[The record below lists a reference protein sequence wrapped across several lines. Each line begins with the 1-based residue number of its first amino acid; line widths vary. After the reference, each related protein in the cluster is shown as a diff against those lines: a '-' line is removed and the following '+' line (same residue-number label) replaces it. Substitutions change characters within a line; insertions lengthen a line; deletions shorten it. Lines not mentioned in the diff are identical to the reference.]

1 MQNMTLKEM
10 QILMQKMIFIYNAI
24 MSGWTVKL
32 VGENKFQFKQ
42 KRINMKQEVLLDDY
56 LRKFVRENMNN
67 IRN

>member
-1 MQNMTLKEM
+1 MQNMTIKEM
-10 QILMQKMIFIYNAI
+10 QIMMQKMIFIYNAI

>member
-1 MQNMTLKEM
+1 
-10 QILMQKMIFIYNAI
+10 

>member
-1 MQNMTLKEM
+1 MTIKEM

-42 KRINMKQEVLLDDY
+42 KRINMKHEVLLDDY

>member
-1 MQNMTLKEM
+1 MQNMTIKEM

>member
-1 MQNMTLKEM
+1 MQNMTIKEM
-10 QILMQKMIFIYNAI
+10 QILMQKMIFIDNAI

>member
-1 MQNMTLKEM
+1 MQNMTIKDM